1 MSALGPLI
9 GRSRTHGSARSRP
22 RCTRLHCP
30 RVCFL
35 CAVESR
41 LREFVGVHL
50 GISNRLWCW
59 LSAKLC
65 SNALKSTWS
74 DLWVDTGI
82 IDPLLKLRDLRRAGP
97 RKRRISGTD
106 HCNER

>member
-1 MSALGPLI
+1 MVQRDQGLG
-9 GRSRTHGSARSRP
+9 ARGCIARG
-22 RCTRLHCP
+22 
-30 RVCFL
+30 VCFL

-50 GISNRLWCW
+50 GISNRLWWW

-74 DLWVDTGI
+74 DLWVDTG
-82 IDPLLKLRDLRRAGP
+82 LLIRCSNCAICAVQGP